1 MYSVRRSG
9 SRLLYRD
16 PGHHPLIVLMFQPHQ
31 ALTGNAG
38 LCQPGLVLRRDPAE
52 DGRSCQ
58 PPLAQPGIPL
68 PQLLDHVDEGPPG
81 GELVIHEY
89 DGGAAVDPVRQLVGT
104 EPVLRCVAVLLP
116 KEDPISV
123 QRLPGGVDIEA
134 VRPQPGCHGGADGGG
149 RLGKADDQPGLR
161 VLGGHLVPQGTHH
174 LQSRRGAHRDV
185 LGLQGIDQQVA
196 PLGVVVSLGDPQRV
210 CGRIWVHCGTLPSSC
225 HEIVVRL

>member
-1 MYSVRRSG
+1 MLILG
-9 SRLLYRD
+9 AGPTGICTLQCALLKD
-16 PGHHPLIVLMFQPHQ
+16 
-31 ALTGNAG
+31 
-38 LCQPGLVLRRDPAE
+38 PGLVMICEKDPLRLDFLRRHYPQVRAVTPEELPAL
-52 DGRSCQ
+52 
-58 PPLAQPGIPL
+58 LADLCP
-68 PQLLDHVDEGPPG
+68 
-81 GELVIHEY
+81 
-89 DGGAAVDPVRQLVGT
+89 
-104 EPVLRCVAVLLP
+104 
-116 KEDPISV
+116 
-123 QRLPGGVDIEA
+123 
-134 VRPQPGCHGGADGGG
+134 HGGADGGG